1 MPSQKLVL
9 SQKQG
14 LKISPRQI
22 QFLHFLQ
29 FNEAELEQEIKK
41 ELEENPVLDFEE
53 ENDSEI
59 YDFQRKPQHTA
70 NEKPLNFLE
79 NNQAVGFNIIA
90 ELKEHFRYLNL
101 SEKTEQIADFILDSV
116 DEKGYLNYSLEE
128 LEDVLS
134 FGMNMLVGE
143 GEIAKVIEQIKHL
156 EPNGVGCKNL
166 QEFMLF
172 QAQKLKSSETLLT
185 VLGEHFDL
193 LAERKFDEMCE
204 HLEISNDDLKLALE
218 GIVNLKPYPLHGFEL
233 ATMQKNE
240 SIVPEYKVDFRDGE
254 LVYGTLSKSG
264 KKLVFNENYGKE
276 FKVKSDKKLHRF
288 LMEKRE
294 SAVWF
299 MQAVEERE
307 HTMNVCIEAVVK
319 LQESYFK
326 SGSTSDL
333 KPMVLKDVAMLTGKT
348 ISTLSRVTSQK
359 YVQTHFGLVPMK
371 SLFTEAI
378 QKNDGQLIS
387 NKEVQEIVSK
397 LVSDE
402 NKQKPL
408 TDAEICRKL
417 VSDGFSLTRRTI
429 TKYRENMNIP
439 SSKLRR
445 AL

>member
-1 MPSQKLVL
+1 MSSQKLIL

-59 YDFQRKPQHTA
+59 YAFQRKPQ
-70 NEKPLNFLE
+70 NNSSEKPLTFLE
-79 NNQAVGFNIIA
+79 NNQAIGFDIIA
-90 ELKEHFRYLNL
+90 ELKEGFRYLHL
-101 SEKTEQIADFILDSV
+101 PEKTCGIADFILDSV
-116 DEKGYLNYSLEE
+116 DEKGYLNYSLGE
-128 LEDVLS
+128 LEDILS
-134 FGMNMLVGE
+134 FGMNAFVDKN
-143 GEIAKVIEQIKHL
+143 EIAEVLKKVKHL
-156 EPNGVGCKNL
+156 EPSGVGCRDL
-166 QEFMLF
+166 QDFLFF
-172 QAQKLKSSETLLT
+172 QAKKNNKSIVLLEII
-185 VLGEHFDL
+185 GHHFEL
-193 LAERKFDEMCE
+193 LSERKFDEICE
-204 HLEISNDDLKLALE
+204 QLEISSLALKSVLAE
-218 GIVNLKPYPLHGFEL
+218 LTGLKPYPLHGFEHSVI
-233 ATMQKNE
+233 QKNE
-240 SIVPEYKVDFRDGE
+240 TIIPEYKVDFRDGE
-254 LVYGTLSKSG
+254 LIYGTLSKSG

-276 FKVKSDKKLHRF
+276 FKEKSDKKLHKF

-294 SAVWF
+294 SAAWF

-307 HTMNVCIEAVVK
+307 HTMNVCISAVVK

-326 SGSTSDL
+326 SGSISDL

-417 VSDGFSLTRRTI
+417 ASDGFSLTRRTI